1 MDKTCLTVVR
11 MSEAPRTPSE
21 ALRLKQGGRIKEY
34 RQFRKLSQSDLA
46 AQVGVTK
53 AAVSEWER
61 GKSSPRATIQVEIA
75 RAVGAPWNVLF
86 GLDSEV
92 A

>member
-11 MSEAPRTPSE
+11 MSDTPKTPGA
-21 ALRLKQGGRIKEY
+21 ALRLKQGTLIRQY
-34 RQFRKLSQSDLA
+34 RTFRKLSQTDLA
-46 AQVGVTK
+46 SRVGVTK

-61 GKSSPRATIQVEIA
+61 GKSSPRATIQIEIA
-75 RAVGAPWNVLF
+75 RAVEAPWNVLF